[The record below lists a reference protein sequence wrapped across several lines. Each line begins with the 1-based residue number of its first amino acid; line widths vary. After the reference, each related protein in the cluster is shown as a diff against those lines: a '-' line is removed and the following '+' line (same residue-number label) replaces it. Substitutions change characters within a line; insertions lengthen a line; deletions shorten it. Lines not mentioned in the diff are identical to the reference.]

1 MDENLPSFS
10 IYGKESFLLIQNNK
24 SANVKDFFL
33 QININDLT
41 MSVIESKEKLG
52 KKLADCGGV
61 IGIVILEQETYLIVI
76 TKASLVCTIA
86 KKEIYKVLDINFIK
100 LSENFVDIEVK
111 TEDKK
116 EENKSLI

>member
-86 KKEIYKVLDINFIK
+86 KKEIYKVLDVNFIK
-100 LSENFVDIEVK
+100 LSENFVEGKPVIPQIK
-111 TEDKK
+111 LNTKG
-116 EENKSLI
+116 